1 VAFIHAEMPLSM
13 TLFENRDRYRG
24 IVETEKEKRVRIDK
38 GDALAINRV
47 SFLHIDIKIANRYV
61 LHDMAGIFIDY
72 LLTYPQS
79 G

>member
-1 VAFIHAEMPLSM
+1 M

-38 GDALAINRV
+38 GDALVSHFCINRV